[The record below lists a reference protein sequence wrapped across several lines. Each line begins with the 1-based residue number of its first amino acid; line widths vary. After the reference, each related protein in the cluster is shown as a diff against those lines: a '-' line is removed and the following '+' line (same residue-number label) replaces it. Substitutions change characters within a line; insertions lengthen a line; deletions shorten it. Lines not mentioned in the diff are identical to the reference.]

1 MKNLHNWALISEDAA
16 MLAAAN
22 TEDLP
27 NIIHR
32 LRKYREEGETMEAT
46 LPVFAAIIAL
56 SVTFPEILKV
66 SFKSQAVKGEWA
78 AFCKM
83 QGWCDLSGR
92 MQKAIQAVSIETG
105 RLHKVDLNSRMDPPA
120 RQTWLPW
127 TGRAE
132 NVLHELTQ
140 AYVSHAYREDE
151 KPGMWLRQ
159 NEKDVELTYW
169 LEANLSFGD
178 AVYVSE
184 GKIHLRPQI
193 RQDKTRGTFIHNN
206 VTHNTASFLGNIN
219 VILRRHTEDVR
230 NAVEKKAQLA
240 EGYGMGAEAIKQF
253 AKMPWQMPTD
263 SRDDI
268 LDALAASNLNVR
280 ETKTPQKLM
289 NENMSN
295 MLNEI
300 GKFNHK
306 DNTMNLTQKA
316 SAFFG
321 NLKSVGLDLLRVQR
335 GRATLHS
342 AKRVI
347 FAALPIKWGFL
358 ARLTGKAKKVENH
371 PLTDLGLALAL
382 HGATNFAISDVA
394 KREKYLKYTEEM
406 LVAAGY
412 NVSMKMLP
420 IEDMLDKVFAGVN
433 ESEAMT
439 KLKELVKDT
448 GEQVS
453 DQQ

>member
-16 MLAAAN
+16 LLAAAKN
-22 TEDLP
+22 EELP

-32 LRKYREEGETMEAT
+32 LRKYREEGETIEAC

-66 SFKSQAVKGEWA
+66 SFKSQGTKAEWA

-83 QGWCDLSGR
+83 QGWSDLSGR
-92 MQKAIQAVSIETG
+92 MQTSMKAVSMKTG
-105 RLHKVDLNSRMDPPA
+105 NLHKVDANCRVDPPA

-132 NVLHELTQ
+132 NILHELTRACAGQ
-140 AYVSHAYREDE
+140 ADIAKTAKELGEQLHE
-151 KPGMWLRQ
+151 KW
-159 NEKDVELTYW
+159 
-169 LEANLSFGD
+169 ANSVD
-178 AVYVSE
+178 SE
-184 GKIHLRPQI
+184 I
-193 RQDKTRGTFIHNN
+193 KT
-206 VTHNTASFLGNIN
+206 
-219 VILRRHTEDVR
+219 
-230 NAVEKKAQLA
+230 
-240 EGYGMGAEAIKQF
+240 
-253 AKMPWQMPTD
+253 
-263 SRDDI
+263 
-268 LDALAASNLNVR
+268 
-280 ETKTPQKLM
+280 
-289 NENMSN
+289 
-295 MLNEI
+295 
-300 GKFNHK
+300 HK
-306 DNTMNLTQKA
+306 EQTMNLTQKA

-382 HGATNFAISDVA
+382 HGATNFAISDPV

-412 NVSMKMLP
+412 SVSLKMLP
-420 IEDMLDKVFAGVN
+420 VEDMLDKIFAGVG
-433 ESEAMT
+433 ESEAMS
-439 KLKELVKDT
+439 KLKELVKDS
-448 GEQVS
+448 GEPVKQ
-453 DQQ
+453 